1 MSRLQCSW
9 HFMPTSLDHRH
20 QPVRKADQHPCLGR
34 QQYEDRR
41 RQRERREAERE
52 ARSEY
57 GQFLSPR
64 MSEPEVL
71 NTSLQGN
78 TPQEDMMTI
87 RTRISPNLWY
97 FNAMEVVDFRVSIF
111 PNSR

>member
-1 MSRLQCSW
+1 
-9 HFMPTSLDHRH
+9 
-20 QPVRKADQHPCLGR
+20 
-34 QQYEDRR
+34 
-41 RQRERREAERE
+41 
-52 ARSEY
+52 
-57 GQFLSPR
+57 